1 MFGVFF
7 YFSPY
12 IILMNIKK
20 DNKYNL
26 NLINLHSIAT
36 NSVANSA
43 KDIHANCQ

>member
-7 YFSPY
+7 IFQS
-12 IILMNIKK
+12 IILMNITK

-43 KDIHANCQ
+43 KDIDANCQ

>member
-7 YFSPY
+7 LFQS

-20 DNKYNL
+20 DNKNNL